1 MSKPYFREWSNM
13 RLHKGKT
20 FLAPPRLFRADKAL
34 YFPNFHGITLTKSKR
49 LLDTTPVLQGKVSVV
64 SIFSSAWAEN
74 QAATFVSENQNRE
87 LREAIKNSGGAAQL
101 IQINIE
107 ENWLKATL
115 VKLFMPTQRKRL
127 GFDNWGRYFLVQ
139 KGVTED
145 IRDTIGLLNSKVGYT
160 YLLDGECRIRWAG
173 SGQAE
178 GEEKENL
185 VKCVRRLVE
194 ESQTKRTVPAEKKL
208 IESENAES

>member
-1 MSKPYFREWSNM
+1 VLGLRIKLPHLSRRIKIGSFARRSRTVEV
-13 RLHKGKT
+13 
-20 FLAPPRLFRADKAL
+20 PR
-34 YFPNFHGITLTKSKR
+34 
-49 LLDTTPVLQGKVSVV
+49 
-64 SIFSSAWAEN
+64 SS
-74 QAATFVSENQNRE
+74 
-87 LREAIKNSGGAAQL
+87 
-101 IQINIE
+101 INIE